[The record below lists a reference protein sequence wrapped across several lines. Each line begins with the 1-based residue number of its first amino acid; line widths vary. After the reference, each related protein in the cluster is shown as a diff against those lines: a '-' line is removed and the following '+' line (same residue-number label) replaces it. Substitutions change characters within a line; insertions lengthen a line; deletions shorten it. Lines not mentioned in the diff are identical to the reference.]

1 MNSFIIFRDN
11 IRKAVLAK
19 ESLFIKIWTGII
31 ALVGLLCISANF
43 GYQKTLSQTWVSLVL
58 ALVCA
63 FLPVRGM
70 AAVLTIVLLVD
81 LSSLSIQVAMVALGL
96 VVAGYLACA
105 YFRSKNTYNMTTVPV
120 LYCFHAPYA
129 MALGT
134 GLMCS
139 LSEIT
144 SLICGTVTA
153 YFLHVIKLNATA
165 ILDESSKVNI
175 FTLLREQLLMSRM
188 FYFFLVAMVAM
199 FLVVY
204 FLRLSAIKMSWLV
217 ATVAGV
223 GVEFI
228 IMLTGFLL
236 NNAKS
241 EIPGL
246 IIGNVICFAVGFIL
260 NYFIL
265 DLDYS
270 RIEKIQFED
279 DDYYYYVTAV
289 PKIRLV
295 SEEKEV
301 KTINHKRGNVV
312 R

>member
-43 GYQKTLSQTWVSLVL
+43 GYQKTLSQTWVSFVL

-81 LSSLSIQVAMVALGL
+81 LSSLSLQVAMVALGL

-270 RIEKIQFED
+270 RIEKVQFED

>member
-43 GYQKTLSQTWVSLVL
+43 GYQKTLSQTWVSVVL

-81 LSSLSIQVAMVALGL
+81 LSSLSLQVAMVALGL

-270 RIEKIQFED
+270 RIEKVQFED

>member
-81 LSSLSIQVAMVALGL
+81 LSSLSLQVAMVALGL

-188 FYFFLVAMVAM
+188 FYFFLVAIVAM

-270 RIEKIQFED
+270 RIEKVQFED

>member
-19 ESLFIKIWTGII
+19 ESLFIKIWTGLI
-31 ALVGLLCISANF
+31 ALVGLLCISTNF
-43 GYQKTLSQTWVSLVL
+43 GYQKTLSQTWVSIVL
-58 ALVCA
+58 AFVCA

-81 LSSLSIQVAMVALGL
+81 LSSLNLQVAMVALGL
-96 VVAGYLACA
+96 VVAGYLVCA

-120 LYCFHAPYA
+120 CYCFHAPYA
-129 MALGT
+129 MAIGT

-144 SLICGTVTA
+144 SVICGTVTA

-165 ILDESSKVNI
+165 ILDESTKVNV
-175 FTLLREQLLMSRM
+175 FTLLKEQLLMSRM
-188 FYFFLVAMVAM
+188 FYFFLAAMVAM

-204 FLRLSAIKMSWLV
+204 SLRLSAIKMSWLV
-217 ATVAGV
+217 ATAAGV

-236 NNAKS
+236 NNAKG

-246 IIGNVICFAVGFIL
+246 IIGSIICFAVGFIL

-270 RIEKIQFED
+270 RIEKVQFED

-301 KTINHKRGNVV
+301 KTINHKRGHVV